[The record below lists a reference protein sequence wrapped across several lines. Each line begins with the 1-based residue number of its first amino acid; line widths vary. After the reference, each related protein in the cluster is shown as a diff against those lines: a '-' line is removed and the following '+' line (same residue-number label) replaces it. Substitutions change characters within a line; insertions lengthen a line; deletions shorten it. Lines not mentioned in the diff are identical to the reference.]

1 MKEWKNEIMKEWKN
15 ERMNE
20 KMIFKRLK
28 LIWIDKMSLNFDS
41 LSISTN
47 MSPFIEF
54 DIDMIIYCLK
64 NNFISVLP
72 YIHSKTLQNR
82 DLVIIKFRDESK
94 LFKHIIDSMNQKI
107 ESVDYYDVMPL
118 IDEYID
124 IVFDNK

>member
-1 MKEWKNEIMKEWKN
+1 
-15 ERMNE
+15 
-20 KMIFKRLK
+20 
-28 LIWIDKMSLNFDS
+28 MSLNFDS

-82 DLVIIKFRDESK
+82 DLVIMKFRDESK